1 LTFFEP
7 KQGENRKRTGERT
20 VNKMTGKK
28 GKPEAKKDVAKKAVK
43 EVPEVKLPPVPK
55 IKMSAKDKEEL
66 KQNLLSIRENLTGQM
81 TALKD
86 ESLAREP
93 ADNTVEDGT
102 DAFDRQV
109 SLNLVSSEHD
119 EVVAIDDAL
128 LRLDE
133 GTYGVCEGCHNPIEK
148 ARIKALPFVRMC
160 VKCQME
166 NEKGKTKYRPLSS
179 DTTM

>member
-1 LTFFEP
+1 MKKT
-7 KQGENRKRTGERT
+7 TGHAE
-20 VNKMTGKK
+20 KA
-28 GKPEAKKDVAKKAVK
+28 EAKKDVARKTVK
-43 EVPEVKLPPVPK
+43 DVPAAKPPPVVK
-55 IKMSAKDKEEL
+55 IKISPKDKEEL
-66 KQNLLSIRENLTGQM
+66 KANLLAIRERLTGQM
-81 TALKD
+81 AALRD

-102 DAFDRQV
+102 DAFERQV

-128 LRLDE
+128 HRLDE
-133 GTYGVCEGCHNPIEK
+133 GSYGACEECRNPIEK

-160 VKCQME
+160 VKCQAE
-166 NEKGKTKYRPLSS
+166 SEKGKTRYRPLSS

>member
-1 LTFFEP
+1 MKKT
-7 KQGENRKRTGERT
+7 
-20 VNKMTGKK
+20 TGKT
-28 GKPEAKKDVAKKAVK
+28 GKPAAKKDAARKAAK
-43 EVPEVKLPPVPK
+43 EVPVVKPPLVK
-55 IKMSAKDKEEL
+55 IKISSKDKEDL
-66 KQNLLSIRENLTGQM
+66 KGNLLAIRESLTGQM
-81 TALKD
+81 AALKD

-102 DAFDRQV
+102 DAFERQV

-128 LRLDE
+128 QRLEE
-133 GTYGVCEGCHNPIEK
+133 GTYGVCEECHSPIEK

-160 VKCQME
+160 VKCQAE
-166 NEKGKTKYRPLSS
+166 SEKGKTKYRPLSS